1 MDKQTFIETPK
12 LYHYT
17 TFESAEI
24 ILTSNALKFSKL
36 SNMNDINE
44 SYRPVIDS
52 LGMEI
57 SLEWIGQISLTQDGN
72 RKGYA
77 IPSLWGHYAQKGN
90 GVCLVF
96 DKAKLLGQVDDA
108 FEYYDYIRYDDAYD
122 NTIFTNGEYSGDYIS
137 KHRAELFFT
146 KKADWAYEQEYRIMG
161 ENRDFLNFG
170 DSLMAVIL
178 CFTDDIEKGKPIFNS
193 VNAQSIK
200 HIMPKDATI
209 LQFSYAF
216 GNPKLTNENGNIWS
230 INN

>member
-17 TFESAEI
+17 TFESAEK
-24 ILTSNALKFSKL
+24 ILTSNSLKFSKL

-52 LGMEI
+52 LGIEI
-57 SLEWIGQISLTQDGN
+57 SLEWIGQISLTQDGY

-90 GVCLVF
+90 GACLVF
-96 DKAKLLGQVDDA
+96 NKEKLLGQVDDA

-137 KHRAELFFT
+137 KHRPN
-146 KKADWAYEQEYRIMG
+146 Y
-161 ENRDFLNFG
+161 
-170 DSLMAVIL
+170 SLQKRQIGLMNKS
-178 CFTDDIEKGKPIFNS
+178 IE
-193 VNAQSIK
+193 
-200 HIMPKDATI
+200 
-209 LQFSYAF
+209 
-216 GNPKLTNENGNIWS
+216 
-230 INN
+230 